1 MDGTAD
7 QPQGNDL
14 ARAQKSGIA
23 LHGRKH
29 FISIVDASERH
40 RQQVSDALL
49 SFYGIEGHA
58 DATNA
63 LASLSLNTPSLVIV
77 GDQVGAQAGV
87 RFIKRMREVS
97 VLNQVP
103 ILFICDKFDS
113 DQINLAMTLG
123 ANGHL
128 VKPYRRSVLIK
139 SISSLLNASV
149 EKKWDALPESQRLAL
164 KGTVEAFNS
173 MSDIIASG
181 EPLPYDDISESCQP
195 LIEAVSK
202 QEFKSLLNN
211 VKDHDNYSY
220 AHSLRVAT
228 LLSLFGTAA
237 GIKGD
242 DLLTLASGGLLHD
255 AGKMSIPHDVLNKP
269 GKLDEAEFAIMKS
282 HVPAT
287 VSFLHTNPNIPKP
300 VIDIASQHHEKINGT
315 GYPKGLKGSE
325 LNELARMAAIVD
337 VFSALTDRRVY
348 KPPMEP
354 EKAIR
359 IMTDEMTSHLDQ
371 HFLKLFQAM
380 LLDATA

>member
-1 MDGTAD
+1 MRGTAD
-7 QPQGNDL
+7 SGTGGDL
-14 ARAQKSGIA
+14 ARAKKSGIS

-29 FISIVDASERH
+29 FITIVDANERH

-49 SFYGIEGHA
+49 SFYGIDGFG
-58 DATNA
+58 DVTNA
-63 LASLSLNTPSLVIV
+63 LASLSLSPPSLVIV
-77 GDQVGAQAGV
+77 GEQVGAQNGA
-87 RFIKRMREVS
+87 RFVKRMREVS

-103 ILFICDKFDS
+103 VLFICDKFDAE
-113 DQINLAMTLG
+113 QINAALAFG

-128 VKPYRRSVLIK
+128 VKPYRRSLLIK

-149 EKKWDALPESQRLAL
+149 ERKWDALPETQRLAL
-164 KGTVEAFNS
+164 KGTVDAFNN

-195 LIEAVSK
+195 LVEAVK
-202 QEFKSLLNN
+202 KNEFKSLLNN

-228 LLSLFGTAA
+228 LLSLFGSSA
-237 GIKGD
+237 GLKGD

-269 GKLDEAEFAIMKS
+269 GKLDEAEFTIMKS
-282 HVPAT
+282 HVPET
-287 VSFLHTNPNIPKP
+287 VKFLHTNPEIPKA

-315 GYPKGLKGSE
+315 GYPNGLQGSQ

-354 EKAIR
+354 EKAIK
-359 IMTDEMTSHLDQ
+359 IMTEEMTTHLDQ
-371 HFLKLFQAM
+371 HFLKLFQTM
-380 LLDATA
+380 LLDATT